1 MNGAAT
7 EYSNTES
14 YESTP
19 RPGVYP
25 SHEREG
31 GPVAG
36 DLESI
41 SLTRQ
46 LVAEFIGSF
55 FLVFTG
61 IISAYLLFTDYLGG
75 AIAQGMVVVVM
86 MSLFGGISAAQL
98 NPAVTLALVVG
109 GRLSL
114 LRALCIIPAQVIAG
128 VLAALVL
135 AGVLGK
141 SEVVYPTGDGPSPIE
156 MATPKIPERLVN
168 GAPAPGTP
176 RVNVP
181 KALLVESMLAFVWAM
196 AVCSFVC
203 RRGSSTTGA
212 AIATGCAV
220 TAILLVG
227 GVITGAG
234 LNPARVFG
242 PALVSGH
249 WQNHL
254 VYWIGPIFGA
264 AMAGIIGCRFL
275 FREEEE

>member
-1 MNGAAT
+1 MNGTAT

-14 YESTP
+14 YETSS
-19 RPGVYP
+19 RLGVHP
-25 SHEREG
+25 AQAEAG
-31 GPVAG
+31 GHVAG

-61 IISAYLLFTDYLGG
+61 IITAYLLFTDYLGG
-75 AIAQGMVVVVM
+75 ALAQGMVVVVM
-86 MSLFGGISAAQL
+86 MSLFGGISGAQL
-98 NPAVTLALVVG
+98 NPVVTLALVIG

-114 LRALCIIPAQVIAG
+114 LRAICIIPAQMIAG

-141 SEVVYPTGDGPSPIE
+141 SEIVYPAGDGPSPIE

-168 GAPAPGTP
+168 GAPSPNTP
-176 RVNVP
+176 RVNVA
-181 KALLVESMLAFVWAM
+181 KALLVESLLAFVWAM
-196 AVCSFVC
+196 AVCGFVC
-203 RRGSSTTGA
+203 RRGITTTGA
-212 AIATGCAV
+212 AIAVGCAV
-220 TAILLVG
+220 SAILLVG

-242 PALVSGH
+242 PALISGY

-254 VYWIGPIFGA
+254 VYWIGPIIGA
-264 AMAGIIGCRFL
+264 AMAGLIGCRFL